1 MLVRYEFCT
10 WSRRSSRFPT
20 HVDVFPSVAHRGLDG
35 AVILVQPLSFAL
47 GDGYD
52 GDQDNDGDTDNDGD
66 KDDDECSGGDDDDDY
81 HVSNGGG
88 GGRGGGGDAE
98 VDATPAATIII
109 CTKVELKPSAQF

>member
-1 MLVRYEFCT
+1 MCYSLLVRYEFCQ
-10 WSRRSSRFPT
+10 WSKRSSRFSA
-20 HVDVFPSVAHRGLDG
+20 HVDVFPNVAHRGLDG

-52 GDQDNDGDTDNDGD
+52 GDKYNDGD

-88 GGRGGGGDAE
+88 GGGGDGGGGGGGDRMR
-98 VDATPAATIII
+98 TSWS
-109 CTKVELKPSAQF
+109 KLKI

>member
-1 MLVRYEFCT
+1 MLVRYEFCP
-10 WSRRSSRFPT
+10 WPRRRSRFST
-20 HVDVFPSVAHRGLDG
+20 HADVFPNVAHRGLDG

-52 GDQDNDGDTDNDGD
+52 GDKDNDGD
-66 KDDDECSGGDDDDDY
+66 KDDDEGSGGDEDDY
-81 HVSNGGG
+81 YDVSSGGG
-88 GGRGGGGDAE
+88 DGGDAE

>member
-1 MLVRYEFCT
+1 MCYSLLVRYEICQ
-10 WSRRSSRFPT
+10 WSKRSYRFST
-20 HVDVFPSVAHRGLDG
+20 RVDVFPNVAHRGLDG

-52 GDQDNDGDTDNDGD
+52 GDKDNDGH

-81 HVSNGGG
+81 DDSSDG
-88 GGRGGGGDAE
+88 GGGGDAE